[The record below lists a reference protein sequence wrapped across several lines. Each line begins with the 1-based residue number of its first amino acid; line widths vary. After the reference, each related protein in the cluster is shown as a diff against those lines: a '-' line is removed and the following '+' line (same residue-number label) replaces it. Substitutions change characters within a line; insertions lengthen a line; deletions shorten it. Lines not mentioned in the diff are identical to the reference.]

1 MTITLKIDN
10 PNIEEQLKEFMKEQK
25 EITLE
30 AFNNFVNSFQKEG
43 KLIYRKRDPRKYSS
57 KIEYKDEENEDL
69 SDVKPYAH
77 IEDSGQYIHDLRRK
91 KVR

>member
-10 PNIEEQLKEFMKEQK
+10 PDIEEQLKEFIKEQK

-30 AFNNFVNSFQKEG
+30 AFNNFINSFQKQE
-43 KLIYRKRDPRKYSS
+43 KLIYKKRDPRKHSS
-57 KIEYKDEENEDL
+57 KIEYIDEDNEDL
-69 SDVKPYAH
+69 SDVKPYSH

-91 KVR
+91 RVR